1 MIKNSIIIKMLK
13 MIKKKINKLNKLE
26 KLNLFFKIHLK
37 IVKNN

>member
-37 IVKNN
+37 KVKNN

>member
-13 MIKKKINKLNKLE
+13 MIKKKINKLNKLK